1 MLLIQENNRN
11 QVTTFAETIFA
22 PSMSFYD
29 RWKSRI
35 RSSTP
40 IRKAI
45 YVSHKLVLPG
55 FQGLS
60 LYQVLAFLVE
70 GIKMGRITTR
80 ASAVSFRVLLALP
93 PFLIV
98 LLSTIPFIPI
108 DNFQENLMGGIAR
121 LMPESAF
128 ELVEQTLD
136 DLINQK
142 QQTLISISFLLAL
155 FYASNAITAILDSFS
170 HSYHTVQERG
180 VLMQYVI
187 AFGLMI
193 LLSLMVVL
201 GVGLITFS
209 GPVFNYLREV
219 NVIGHDIFVF
229 LLEIA
234 KWILVVLLFEL
245 GISLLYRA
253 GHTGKWRAFNAGAT
267 FATIGLIIVSS
278 LFAWF
283 VNNFGNYNKLYGS
296 VGSILVVM
304 LWLYF
309 NNIVLLIGFEI
320 NTSIETAK
328 GNKIASLEPKK
339 TLRRLRKARNNL
351 ET

>member
-1 MLLIQENNRN
+1 
-11 QVTTFAETIFA
+11 
-22 PSMSFYD
+22 MSFYD
-29 RWKSRI
+29 RWKKRLRAAKPV
-35 RSSTP
+35 RS
-40 IRKAI
+40 AI
-45 YVSHKLVLPG
+45 YATHKLRLPG

-60 LYQVLAFLVE
+60 LYQVLAFLIE
-70 GIKMGRITTR
+70 GIRMGRITTR
-80 ASAVSFRVLLALP
+80 ASAVSFRMLLALP

-108 DNFQENLMGGIAR
+108 DDFQENLMGGIAR

-142 QQTLISISFLLAL
+142 QQTLISISFMLAL
-155 FYASNAITAILDSFS
+155 FYSSNAITAILDSFS
-170 HSYHTVQERG
+170 HSYHTVKERG
-180 VLMQYVI
+180 FLMQYVT

-193 LLSLMVVL
+193 LLSLMVVV

-209 GPVFNYLREV
+209 SPIFAYLREV
-219 NVIGHDIFVF
+219 NIIGHDIFVF

-267 FATIGLIIVSS
+267 FATVGLIIVSL

-309 NNIVLLIGFEI
+309 NTIVLLIGFEI

-328 GNKIASLEPKK
+328 GQKIESLDPEKAM
-339 TLRRLRKARNNL
+339 RRSRKM
-351 ET
+351 

>member
-1 MLLIQENNRN
+1 
-11 QVTTFAETIFA
+11 
-22 PSMSFYD
+22 MSFWN
-29 RWKSRI
+29 RWIERFTGSR
-35 RSSTP
+35 P
-40 IRKAI
+40 VRKAVYI
-45 YVSHKLVLPG
+45 SHKLVLPG

-60 LYQVLAFLVE
+60 LYQVLAFFVE
-70 GIKMGRITTR
+70 GMRMGRITTR
-80 ASAVSFRVLLALP
+80 ASAVSFRVLLAIP

-108 DNFQENLMGGIAR
+108 DSFQENLLNGIAR

-128 ELVEQTLD
+128 ELMEQTLD

-155 FYASNAITAILDSFS
+155 VYSSNAITAILDSFS
-170 HSYHTVQERG
+170 HSYHDVRERG
-180 VLMQYVI
+180 IVMQYVT

-193 LLSLMVVL
+193 LLSIMVVI
-201 GVGLITFS
+201 GVALITFS
-209 GPVFNYLREV
+209 SPVFSYLRDIDI
-219 NVIGHDIFVF
+219 IGHDIFVF

-234 KWILVVLLFEL
+234 KWILVVLIFEL
-245 GISLLYRA
+245 GISLLYKA

-328 GNKIASLEPKK
+328 GKKIENLDPEKAM
-339 TLRRLRKARNNL
+339 RRIRDS
-351 ET
+351 E

>member
-1 MLLIQENNRN
+1 
-11 QVTTFAETIFA
+11 
-22 PSMSFYD
+22 MSFYT
-29 RWKSRI
+29 RWKKRI
-35 RSSTP
+35 RAAKP
-40 IRKAI
+40 VRRAI
-45 YVSHKLVLPG
+45 YATHKLVLPG

-60 LYQVLAFLVE
+60 LYQVLAFLIE
-70 GIKMGRITTR
+70 GIRMGRITTR

-142 QQTLISISFLLAL
+142 QQTLISISFMLAL
-155 FYASNAITAILDSFS
+155 FYSSNAITAILDSFS

-180 VLMQYVI
+180 VLMQYVT

-193 LLSLMVVL
+193 LLSLMVVV

-209 GPVFNYLREV
+209 GPVFAYLREV
-219 NVIGHDIFVF
+219 NIIGHDIFVF

-283 VNNFGNYNKLYGS
+283 VNNFGSYNKLYGS

-328 GNKIASLEPKK
+328 DKIESLDPEKA
-339 TLRRLRKARNNL
+339 LRRPRKNRTN
-351 ET
+351 TPI